1 MSGAYH
7 SAMVAAVQ
15 RISVPHNRNLKTCGG
30 FRHQDVELQ
39 LAQHIG

>member
-15 RISVPHNRNLKTCGG
+15 RISVHNRNLTCGG